1 VPPDGCFHNRSSP
14 ARAGTPRGRATCAE
28 AHVKVQSWT
37 PKIYAPLL
45 LAHLGVLLFAGEDW
59 ILAASYACVLAMLA
73 VTTLLCGWRL
83 RLSVNHNTPLWS
95 LLLGALLSQDIAFAL
110 LLADALHHPQ
120 GTLVALDP
128 TFWFCLGSFWLIVAA
143 AYSPLT
149 PMRRWTTAID
159 GVLACAIVLLF
170 YLMLH
175 RLLASDQPQLAVA
188 RYVMWLFD
196 GMGLFVALFAA
207 LRLVA
212 TRRAD
217 ERRFHF
223 VLAAFA
229 CVELVVPAIHNRFI
243 LASESWLPEW
253 LLGWPFVV
261 LGLLLCRRR
270 TAWLPGYQPALRVR
284 RTAASIAP
292 LMLSLAL
299 CLLAFAQLGRD
310 RPLAMGAL
318 ILAVAAYGIR
328 TTVLLGYHQAVE
340 EQLRALRRELHHKSV
355 RDDLTGLLNRA
366 GFRQV
371 LRRAWQNAVRTK
383 RDFAIAV
390 IDVDNFKSFNDT
402 YGHLAGDDCLSLL
415 GHTLRTEAGR
425 QPGAVAARYG
435 GEEFVILLSGLHAAG
450 AEAVMQ
456 RLRQH
461 VEALQIRHIN
471 SAHGVVTISAGL
483 AVMPAGTSLASEKL
497 LRAADEVLFEAKR
510 AGRNRIYVA
519 ATDLA
524 TDTAT
529 PAATA

>member
-1 VPPDGCFHNRSSP
+1 MRRGHAGRRP
-14 ARAGTPRGRATCAE
+14 AIRAE
-28 AHVKVQSWT
+28 ALVKVQSWT

-45 LAHLGVLLFAGEDW
+45 LGHLGVLLFAGEDW
-59 ILAASYACVLAMLA
+59 ILAGSYAFVLAMLA
-73 VTTLLCGWRL
+73 LTVLLCWRRL
-83 RLSVNHNTPLWS
+83 RLSISHNTPLWG
-95 LLLGALLSQDIAFAL
+95 LLLGALLSQGVAFGL
-110 LLADALHHPQ
+110 LLVDALHHPQ
-120 GTLVALDP
+120 GTLVAFDP
-128 TFWFCLGSFWLIVAA
+128 TFWFCLGSFWLIAAA
-143 AYSPLT
+143 AYNPLT

-159 GVLACAIVLLF
+159 GALACAIVLLF

-175 RLLASDQPQLAVA
+175 RLLTADHPQQAAA

-196 GMGLFVALFAA
+196 GMALFVALFAV
-207 LRLVA
+207 LRFIA

-223 VLAAFA
+223 VLATFA
-229 CVELVVPAIHNRFI
+229 CIELVIPAVHNRFI
-243 LASESWLPEW
+243 LSSESWLPEW

-261 LGLLLCRRR
+261 LGLLLSRRH
-270 TAWLPGYQPALRVR
+270 TVWLGGYQPALRVR
-284 RTAASIAP
+284 QAAASIAP

-299 CLLAFAQLGRD
+299 CLLGFAQLGRD

-318 ILAVAAYGIR
+318 ILAVAAYGVR

-340 EQLRALRRELHHKSV
+340 EQLRGLRRDLHHKSV
-355 RDDLTGLLNRA
+355 RDELTGLLNRA

-371 LRRAWQNAVRTK
+371 LRRAWQDAVRAK
-383 RDFAIAV
+383 RAFAIAV

-415 GHTLRTEAGR
+415 GHTLRTEAGK
-425 QPGAVAARYG
+425 QPGVVAARYG
-435 GEEFVILLSGLHAAG
+435 GEEFVVLLSGLPARE
-450 AEAVMQ
+450 AEAMMQ

-510 AGRNRIYVA
+510 DGRNRIQC
-519 ATDLA
+519 ATTTTPA
-524 TDTAT
+524 PTAT
-529 PAATA
+529 A

>member
-1 VPPDGCFHNRSSP
+1 VN
-14 ARAGTPRGRATCAE
+14 
-28 AHVKVQSWT
+28 VQSWT

-45 LAHLGVLLFAGEDW
+45 LGHLGVLLFAGESW
-59 ILAASYACVLAMLA
+59 ILAGSYAFVLAMLA
-73 VTTLLCGWRL
+73 LTVMVCWWRL
-83 RLSVNHNTPLWS
+83 RLSVSHNTPLWG
-95 LLLGALLSQDIAFAL
+95 LMLGALLSQGVAFAF
-110 LLADALHHPQ
+110 LLADALRHPH
-120 GTLVALDP
+120 GTLVAFDP
-128 TFWFCLGSFWLIVAA
+128 TFWFCVGSFWLIAAA
-143 AYSPLT
+143 AYNPLT

-175 RLLASDQPQLAVA
+175 RLLTAGHPQQAAA
-188 RYVMWLFD
+188 RYVMWMFD
-196 GMGLFVALFAA
+196 GMALFVAVFAA
-207 LRLVA
+207 LRFVA

-229 CVELVVPAIHNRFI
+229 CIELILPAIHNRLI

-253 LLGWPFVV
+253 LLGWPFVM
-261 LGLLLCRRR
+261 LGLLLSRRR
-270 TAWLPGYQPALRVR
+270 TVWLGGYRPALQVR
-284 RTAASIAP
+284 QVAASIAP

-299 CLLAFAQLGRD
+299 CLLGFAQLGRD
-310 RPLAMGAL
+310 RPVAMAAL
-318 ILAVAAYGIR
+318 ILAVAAYGVR

-340 EQLRALRRELHHKSV
+340 EQLRGLRRALHHKSV
-355 RDDLTGLLNRA
+355 RDELTGLLNRA

-371 LRRAWQNAVRTK
+371 LRRAWQGAVRT
-383 RDFAIAV
+383 RQAFAIAV
-390 IDVDNFKSFNDT
+390 VDVDNFKSFNDT

-415 GHTLRTEAGR
+415 GHTLRTEAGK
-425 QPGAVAARYG
+425 QPGVVAARYG
-435 GEEFVILLSGLHAAG
+435 GEEFVILLGGPAARD

-456 RLRQH
+456 RLRRH

-510 AGRNRIYVA
+510 GGRNRVVCA
-519 ATDLA
+519 AA
-524 TDTAT
+524 AAPAVTA
-529 PAATA
+529 